1 MSDFPKW
8 MLALA
13 GVNLLP
19 VVLSMFYLFGATPF
33 GTSESS
39 FIRFLLYVLTQMLW
53 LVPLLLFFFSLDLYR
68 RGYERIGITL
78 ASIGCLI
85 TITGTILLF
94 L

>member
-1 MSDFPKW
+1 
-8 MLALA
+8 
-13 GVNLLP
+13 
-19 VVLSMFYLFGATPF
+19 MFYLFGATPF

-53 LVPLLLFFFSLDLYR
+53 LVPLPLFFFSLDLYR

>member
-1 MSDFPKW
+1 

-68 RGYERIGITL
+68 RGYEHIGITL

>member
-85 TITGTILLF
+85 TITGTIFLF

>member
-1 MSDFPKW
+1 

-68 RGYERIGITL
+68 RGYGRIGITL

>member
-1 MSDFPKW
+1 

-39 FIRFLLYVLTQMLW
+39 FIRFRLYVLTQMLW

>member
-1 MSDFPKW
+1 

-39 FIRFLLYVLTQMLW
+39 FIRFLFYVLTQMLW
-53 LVPLLLFFFSLDLYR
+53 LVPLLLFFSSLDLYR

>member
-1 MSDFPKW
+1 

-33 GTSESS
+33 GTSESP